1 VPAPYDFVE
10 TVSSLGS
17 GRYDPTLRLG
27 PDGLWRATNTREG
40 PATVHVTAG
49 TMLDARAW
57 GPGAAAVM
65 ADVPRWVGL
74 HEPAWA
80 LPSHPGVDPLM
91 RSHRGLR
98 STDTRNVFEA
108 LVVTVLGQLVTWQEA
123 ARFWRRVCE
132 SLGEAAPGPVRL
144 RVPPTPRAL
153 RAAGP
158 GRVHALGVGLKQ
170 ARTLMEVAFS
180 AGALQRAA
188 DLATDDAMALLLHVH
203 GVGLWTAATTLGD
216 HLGRPEPIPLG
227 DFHLPHIVAWA
238 LAGEPRGSDARM
250 VELLAPFAGQAYRV
264 IRLLGAAGVEAPKRG
279 PRRAM
284 HGARHG

>member
-1 VPAPYDFVE
+1 
-10 TVSSLGS
+10 
-17 GRYDPTLRLG
+17 
-27 PDGLWRATNTREG
+27 
-40 PATVHVTAG
+40 
-49 TMLDARAW
+49 
-57 GPGAAAVM
+57 
-65 ADVPRWVGL
+65 
-74 HEPAWA
+74 
-80 LPSHPGVDPLM
+80 
-91 RSHRGLR
+91 
-98 STDTRNVFEA
+98 
-108 LVVTVLGQLVTWQEA
+108 
-123 ARFWRRVCE
+123 
-132 SLGEAAPGPVRL
+132 
-144 RVPPTPRAL
+144 
-153 RAAGP
+153 
-158 GRVHALGVGLKQ
+158 VHALGVGLKQ